1 MVEKVIKMINS
12 SSKIVVI
19 CGQDVADISGFPN
32 IRSLTNKHKDRNYAE
47 ILCRNFLMN
56 NADEFYDFYRE
67 VILNREY
74 KPNIVHKFIAKL
86 QKAKDIT
93 VITENVDGL
102 QKEAGTIK
110 LIELHGNAKRC
121 YCTNCCEGY
130 SSKSILYSSGTP
142 QCICGGIIRPSVV
155 LNGESVNGNELMKA
169 MIAIQ
174 EADLLLICGNELT
187 MKSTSFLLD
196 FFKGECVVQINK
208 SNINLGKYRSVS
220 LIGDITESI
229 SKVDEYFNKV

>member
-1 MVEKVIKMINS
+1 
-12 SSKIVVI
+12 
-19 CGQDVADISGFPN
+19 
-32 IRSLTNKHKDRNYAE
+32 
-47 ILCRNFLMN
+47 
-56 NADEFYDFYRE
+56 
-67 VILNREY
+67 
-74 KPNIVHKFIAKL
+74 
-86 QKAKDIT
+86 
-93 VITENVDGL
+93 
-102 QKEAGTIK
+102 
-110 LIELHGNAKRC
+110 
-121 YCTNCCEGY
+121 
-130 SSKSILYSSGTP
+130 
-142 QCICGGIIRPSVV
+142 
-155 LNGESVNGNELMKA
+155 MKA